1 MSVHKFLFI
10 TAFAGAMWAFTQSP
24 SAQDKT
30 GTFTQSP
37 SAQDTTDT
45 MPTSP
50 ETPGSGAANNKA
62 DAAMATEFNS
72 TPTTDADKKAAA
84 AMVPP
89 K

>member
-10 TAFAGAMWAFTQSP
+10 TAFAGAMWA
-24 SAQDKT
+24 
-30 GTFTQSP
+30 FTQSP